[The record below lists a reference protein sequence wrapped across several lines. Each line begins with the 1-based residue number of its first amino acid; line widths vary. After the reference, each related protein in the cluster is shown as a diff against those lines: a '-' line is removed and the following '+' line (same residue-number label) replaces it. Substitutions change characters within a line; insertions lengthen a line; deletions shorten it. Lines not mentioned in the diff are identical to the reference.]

1 MTHVSDVAPPI
12 KATRCN
18 RHVST
23 RDDPARTPRTSA
35 IVTRSIASSTRPMGI
50 DDGARDDAARS

>member
-1 MTHVSDVAPPI
+1 VAPPI

-35 IVTRSIASSTRPMGI
+35 LVTRSIASSTRPTGI